1 MGLEMDRAQRLFV
14 GLALPALFIG
24 LTFVPWLVVRG
35 DLPSPIAVHF
45 AGDGTANGSMS
56 VLVHVLVSAAFTV
69 SASAVL
75 VWAAWRPSSTLG
87 LEAAIATFMG
97 WLISFLSAIILLANR
112 SHADWHDV
120 TLGSGSVWGVTLS
133 AFGASIPIA
142 LMVRHAASERAGL
155 PPRPIELGGTERV
168 AWFGRA
174 SSLGFATGSL
184 TLVFIGTV
192 VLIAFGGGGASTG
205 FVLLAVG
212 LVMVS
217 FMSVDVAVSD
227 QGVRVRA
234 GAVHWPHVQLDLD
247 EIEGAR
253 AVDLKPMQEGMWSG
267 WGYRGSLRWFRHA
280 AWVLRSGPAL
290 ELELSGDRRFAVT
303 VDDADEAAAV
313 LNGLLAR
320 ASRAT
325 PRPR

>member
-1 MGLEMDRAQRLFV
+1 VGLEMDRTQRLFV
-14 GLALPALFIG
+14 GVALPVLFIA
-24 LTFVPWLVVRG
+24 LTFGPWLVVRG
-35 DLPSPIAVHF
+35 DLPNPIAVHF

-56 VLVHVLVSAAFTV
+56 VLVHLLVSAAFTV
-69 SASAVL
+69 AASAVL

-87 LEAAIATFMG
+87 LEAAIAAFMG
-97 WLISFLSAIILLANR
+97 WLISFVSALIVFANQGHDDWHSVTLSA
-112 SHADWHDV
+112 
-120 TLGSGSVWGVTLS
+120 GSVWGATFS
-133 AFGASIPIA
+133 ALGASIPVA
-142 LMVRHAASERAGL
+142 LMVRHAASERASL

-174 SSLGFATGSL
+174 SSLPFAAGSV
-184 TLVFIGTV
+184 TLVFTGTV
-192 VLIAFGGGGASTG
+192 VLLAFAGGGASTG
-205 FVLLAVG
+205 LVLLAVG
-212 LVMVS
+212 LLMVS

-234 GAVHWPHVQLDLD
+234 GALHWPHVQLDLD

-267 WGYRGSLRWFRHA
+267 WGYRGSLRWFRRA

-290 ELELSGDRRFAVT
+290 ELDLTGDRRFAVT

-320 ASRAT
+320 ASG
-325 PRPR
+325 